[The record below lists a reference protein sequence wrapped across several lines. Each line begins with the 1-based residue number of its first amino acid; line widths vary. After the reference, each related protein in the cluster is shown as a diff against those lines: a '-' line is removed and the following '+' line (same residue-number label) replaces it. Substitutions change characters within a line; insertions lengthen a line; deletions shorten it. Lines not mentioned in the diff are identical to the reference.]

1 MIMFLHKRDSCLC
14 SSLNACVCWYP
25 TLGASWEKFETGFCI
40 RSSGRDGRKCR
51 HSKLVGGRCDMQG
64 NLRWRLVLGGYE
76 TSSSPHLPHRTVKV
90 YAEALTG
97 FHLAHSSDGLNN
109 TSLYLKAVSLKQLL
123 VWDRWA
129 EHIFQVQGR
138 G

>member
-1 MIMFLHKRDSCLC
+1 MLVSVGTQPQELPGRNLKL
-14 SSLNACVCWYP
+14 SLVY
-25 TLGASWEKFETGFCI
+25 GARGEMEERG
-40 RSSGRDGRKCR
+40 R